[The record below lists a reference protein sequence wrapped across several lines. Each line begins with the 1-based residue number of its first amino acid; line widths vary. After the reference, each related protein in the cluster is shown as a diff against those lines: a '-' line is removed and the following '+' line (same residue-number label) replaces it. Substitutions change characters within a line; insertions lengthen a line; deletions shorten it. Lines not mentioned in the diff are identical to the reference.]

1 MFQHVSAIYISSYL
15 SSKYQDHITQQQQ
28 QKNNTTVV
36 FTNSCLYQSIDITQL
51 IFLISSISLPID
63 VMDVNKNQIKI
74 IQ

>member
-36 FTNSCLYQSIDITQL
+36 FTNSCLYQSI
-51 IFLISSISLPID
+51 
-63 VMDVNKNQIKI
+63 
-74 IQ
+74 